1 MEKYRKTIWTVVI
14 VIALVGIGF
23 GIYYY
28 LIYKKPPTPS
38 APPPSP
44 AEVTEEQPAPVPAE
58 EPISEEERK
67 LQEELLQL
75 GLDGSDNMVR
85 QLAQGLSSHPQLSV
99 WLKNE
104 DLLRKFTAVVDNI
117 ATRSIPRA
125 HVEFL
130 APKGDFHIMEK
141 NGLVYIDPDS
151 FNRYNLVADVFASLD
166 AEDCAKLYHQA
177 KPLAQEAYRDLG
189 YPTQDFQQTLFKA
202 IIELLKTPLIEGDIQ
217 LEKKVITYMMVD
229 PKLEQLSPAQKQLI
243 RMGPE
248 NVRKIQAKLREIA
261 LALGM
266 PESQIPQSVV
276 YYPKKIY

>member
-1 MEKYRKTIWTVVI
+1 MEKYNKTIWTVVI
-14 VIALVGIGF
+14 VIAVVGIGF
-23 GIYYY
+23 GTYY
-28 LIYKKPPTPS
+28 LIYKKPP
-38 APPPSP
+38 APPAPTPP

-58 EPISEEERK
+58 EPISEEERR
-67 LQEELLQL
+67 LQEELLRL
-75 GLDGSDNMVR
+75 GLDDSDNMVR

-117 ATRSIPRA
+117 ATSSSPRSHIK
-125 HVEFL
+125 FL

-141 NGLVYIDPDS
+141 NGLTYIDPDS
-151 FNRYNLVADVFASLD
+151 FNRYNLAANVFTSLD

-177 KPLAQEAYRDLG
+177 KPLVQEAYQDLG
-189 YPTQDFQQTLFKA
+189 YPAKDFQQTLTKA
-202 IIELLKTPLIEGDIQ
+202 IIELLKTPLVEGDIQ

-229 PKLEQLSPAQKQLI
+229 PKLEQLSPAQKQLL

-261 LALGM
+261 LALGI

-276 YYPKKIY
+276 YYTRKIY

>member
-1 MEKYRKTIWTVVI
+1 MEKYNKTIWIVVI
-14 VIALVGIGF
+14 VIAVVGIGF
-23 GIYYY
+23 GIYY
-28 LIYKKPPTPS
+28 LVSKKPPEPPAPTPTR
-38 APPPSP
+38 
-44 AEVTEEQPAPVPAE
+44 EVTEEQPAPVPAE

-67 LQEELLQL
+67 LQEELLRL
-75 GLDGSDNMVR
+75 GLDGSDDMVR
-85 QLAQGLSSHPQLSV
+85 QLAQGLSSHPQLSI

-104 DLLRKFTAVVDNI
+104 DLLRKFTAAVDNI
-117 ATRSIPRA
+117 ATRSIPRS
-125 HVEFL
+125 HIEFL

-141 NGLVYIDPDS
+141 EGLVYIDPGS

-177 KPLAQEAYRDLG
+177 KPLVQEAYRDLG
-189 YPTQDFQQTLFKA
+189 YPEKDFQETLTKA
-202 IIELLKTPLIEGDIQ
+202 IVELLNTPVVEGDIQ

-261 LALGM
+261 LALEI
-266 PESQIPQSVV
+266 PEGQIPQSVV
-276 YYPKKIY
+276 YYTKRIF

>member
-1 MEKYRKTIWTVVI
+1 MVI
-14 VIALVGIGF
+14 VIAVVGIGF

-28 LIYKKPPTPS
+28 LIYKKPP
-38 APPPSP
+38 APPAPTP
-44 AEVTEEQPAPVPAE
+44 APEVTEEQPAPVPAE

-67 LQEELLQL
+67 LQEELLRL
-75 GLDGSDNMVR
+75 GLDGSDDMVR

-117 ATRSIPRA
+117 ATRSSPRS

-141 NGLVYIDPDS
+141 EGLVYIDPDS
-151 FNRYNLVADVFASLD
+151 FNRYNLAANVFTSLD

-202 IIELLKTPLIEGDIQ
+202 IIELLKTPVVEGDIQ

-229 PKLEQLSPAQKQLI
+229 PKLEQMSSAQKQLI

-266 PESQIPQSVV
+266 PEGQIPQSVV
-276 YYPKKIY
+276 YYTKKIY